1 MSQDEY
7 LNREQHDEEKSGWP
21 VWLKWGLITG
31 ALQIAFVVIQYLIDP
46 ALMIAWWN
54 SLLSI
59 GLLVALMVGA
69 AMEYRDR
76 EGGWMSYG
84 TSVWLMFRVCMLG
97 SLLSVAF
104 MGLLYNVIDKGL
116 DERMKEITLEQMEQ
130 MLEKFDVP
138 SEQIEEQMEAIE
150 ERDFSQT
157 PRALITS
164 WMISVVF
171 GLFLAL
177 IASAFTKKN
186 EPLFIDES
194 TSTHE

>member
-7 LNREQHDEEKSGWP
+7 LTREQHDEEKSGWP

-31 ALQIAFVVIQYLIDP
+31 ALQIAFVGIQYLIDP

-171 GLFLAL
+171 ILFLAL

>member
-1 MSQDEY
+1 
-7 LNREQHDEEKSGWP
+7 
-21 VWLKWGLITG
+21 
-31 ALQIAFVVIQYLIDP
+31 
-46 ALMIAWWN
+46 
-54 SLLSI
+54 
-59 GLLVALMVGA
+59 LVALMVGA